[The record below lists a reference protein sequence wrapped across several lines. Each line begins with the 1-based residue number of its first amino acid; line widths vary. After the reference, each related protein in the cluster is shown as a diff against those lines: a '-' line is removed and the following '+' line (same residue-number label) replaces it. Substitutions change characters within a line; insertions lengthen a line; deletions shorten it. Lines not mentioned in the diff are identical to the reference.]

1 MRSTHFSAGFLLLFA
16 VLLAGCGS
24 HSAMQTGNPSP
35 TTQNLSAETSNNTSA
50 ADRFTGQS
58 DGNLG
63 ANNVSKL
70 NIHSLLYP
78 GSTTKVLAQMLLW
91 FGQSDHMNV
100 GYTSN
105 DASQVERQITDMAS
119 RGIDGVIVDW
129 YGPNNAIDQATQ
141 LVMHEAE
148 KHTGF
153 SFAIMID
160 AGAIGNNS
168 CYGCSPQQVLV
179 NLLQYVEQNYF

>member
-1 MRSTHFSAGFLLLFA
+1 
-16 VLLAGCGS
+16 
-24 HSAMQTGNPSP
+24 MQTTPTNTPSNPTP
-35 TTQNLSAETSNNTSA
+35 ALNTQVTNNTSA
-50 ADRFTGQS
+50 ASSFTTQS
-58 DGNLG
+58 NGNLG

-78 GSTTKVLAQMLLW
+78 GATTRILAQMLLW

-100 GYTSN
+100 GYSSG
-105 DASQVERQITDMAS
+105 DPAQVHRQITDMIS

-148 KHTGF
+148 KHAGF
-153 SFAIMID
+153 
-160 AGAIGNNS
+160 
-168 CYGCSPQQVLV
+168 
-179 NLLQYVEQNYF
+179 